1 MKIQPQQTNLQS
13 DIETNN
19 KLSKKDTVDVNIL
32 LNRVKKEKNSELK
45 KNLIISAGVVSALAV
60 TGFIAIL

>member
-1 MKIQPQQTNLQS
+1 MKIQPQQTNFQS
-13 DIETNN
+13 VTDTNK

-45 KNLIISAGVVSALAV
+45 KNLIISAGVASALAV

>member
-1 MKIQPQQTNLQS
+1 MKIQPQQTNLHS
-13 DIETNN
+13 DIETNK

-45 KNLIISAGVVSALAV
+45 KNLIISAGVAGALAV

>member
-1 MKIQPQQTNLQS
+1 MKIQSQQTILHS
-13 DIETNN
+13 DREIN
-19 KLSKKDTVDVNIL
+19 KNLSKKDTVDVNIL

-45 KNLIISAGVVSALAV
+45 KNLIITAGVAGALAV